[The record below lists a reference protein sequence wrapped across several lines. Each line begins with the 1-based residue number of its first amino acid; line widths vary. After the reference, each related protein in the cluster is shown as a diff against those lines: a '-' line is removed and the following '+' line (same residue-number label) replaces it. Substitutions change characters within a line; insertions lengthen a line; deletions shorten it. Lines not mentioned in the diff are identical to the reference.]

1 MLGDGLMVSTARVEE
16 TNGKGTVGERRLLVF
31 RDEKELRVANTW
43 FQKYR
48 IVTHSAG
55 ENMINNDFVL
65 VSADK

>member
-1 MLGDGLMVSTARVEE
+1 M
-16 TNGKGTVGERRLLVF
+16 F

-55 ENMINNDFVL
+55 ESGKINNSNDTWKVGWTY
-65 VSADK
+65 